1 MIIRQN
7 KIQDKNLV
15 LMKALEIKFQGRT
28 SHLGPPPGSA
38 PEFNIGFKRFWLKLW
53 QETAVPENYW
63 RFLKI
68 FGCGFFM

>member
-28 SHLGPPPGSA
+28 SHLDPPPGSA
-38 PEFNIGFKRFWLKLW
+38 PEFNIGFKRF
-53 QETAVPENYW
+53 
-63 RFLKI
+63 
-68 FGCGFFM
+68 